1 MVKKGKKEDKLP
13 AEDFDSTDFDPILIE
28 SRQAGTAVLMLAS
41 SEADVQ
47 AHACEAI
54 YKFVV
59 KNEENKK
66 TLLELNACEPL
77 LELMK
82 NEDRIVHRNAL
93 AALATMCAHP
103 DVRKVLRKR
112 KDCVPTFI
120 SLLQSEEETVVL
132 EFASLGLN
140 YLSTEYVSKVEM
152 LNSQAFEPLIHCL
165 SHHDPDVQKNSVE
178 ALSQLVLNYQCQ
190 RVMKEL
196 NGFPPVLELLKSE
209 YAIIQ
214 RLALLVLERCSH
226 DVENRIMLRELDIV
240 NKMIFL
246 IGHPDWPDLHIMAV
260 MVLSNMMEDIETV
273 ETFKEGLGLRKL
285 IALITDQTPPEEE
298 VQPKKGDKKS
308 SKSGKKGK
316 EVKSVKE
323 EEVTSPAVDTV
334 FPLLPDV
341 KCAVTKAI
349 GRAARN
355 AESRKILHE
364 LEVEKMLITLL
375 SHENSSIQAAAANTL
390 AVMCENLTCRQA
402 VLDCEGF
409 LPLIRLLRSD
419 NGETLQAVT
428 LVLRYLTTA
437 NLSSCLEVSKSH
449 GIGPLIH
456 LLEDSNESAVSNA
469 AAVLTNLALHESL
482 RQDVKQK
489 GVVSAL
495 VKALR
500 FVNNKATQSQVL
512 LALANYAS
520 SPLSRDEL
528 RNANGIEPVVKL
540 LKSEDKDVVKNAAW
554 AIYVSAADEATAH
567 EICICG
573 GLNTLQEINLNPTR
587 RNQFTAAALERL
599 FDNNL
604 SAKFSF
610 CGYLSPTN
618 IITDGFFYAGRL
630 KLNAQF
636 KSLEE
641 LNTQKMKDRKPII
654 VINAKF
660 EAPAKEDEKQEDINS
675 RVFKFKR
682 DVRPRNQKER
692 IEKGKEDEESI
703 ITTGEDKPATVI
715 ECEEKS
721 FVLPEDT
728 ELGAYVDEINKELTN
743 MSGFLE
749 RITTLAKFVSNKMG
763 GAVSREQYGNFS
775 WELPLSQLQHE
786 HASNIISIGSIKYG
800 NQFHRALL
808 FKVLADRVVIRCSL
822 VHGDFFKAWN
832 IVLLGNE
839 EAETVGQKNDS
850 SSPLKA
856 YIVDVIHEP
865 GRLILVDTPEAIRYC
880 TM

>member
-1 MVKKGKKEDKLP
+1 MVKKGKKEDKLL
-13 AEDFDSTDFDPILIE
+13 AEDVFDPILIE

-59 KNEENKK
+59 KNDENKK
-66 TLLELNACEPL
+66 TLLDLNACEPL

-140 YLSTEYVSKVEM
+140 YLSTEYVSKVEI

-165 SHHDPDVQKNSVE
+165 SHHDPDVQKNSIE
-178 ALSQLVLNYQCQ
+178 AISQLVLNYQCQ
-190 RVMKEL
+190 RVMKDL

-226 DVENRIMLRELDIV
+226 DVENRVILRELDIV
-240 NKMIFL
+240 NKMIYL
-246 IGHPDWPDLHIMAV
+246 IGHPDWLDLHIMAV

-298 VQPKKGDKKS
+298 VQPKKGEKKS

-341 KCAVTKAI
+341 KCAATKAI

-355 AESRKILHE
+355 AESRRILHE

-402 VLDCEGF
+402 VLDGEGF

-419 NGETLQAVT
+419 NSETLQAVT

-456 LLEDSNESAVSNA
+456 LLEDSSENAVSNA

-495 VKALR
+495 VKALK
-500 FVNNKATQSQVL
+500 FVNNKSTQSQVL

-528 RNANGIEPVVKL
+528 RYANGIEPVVKL

-587 RNQFTAAALERL
+587 RNQFTAIALERL

-610 CGYLSPTN
+610 CGYLAPTN

-630 KLNAQF
+630 KLDAEF

-641 LNTQKMKDRKPII
+641 LSTQKMKDRKSII

-660 EAPAKEDEKQEDINS
+660 EAPAKDDEKQEDLNS
-675 RVFKFKR
+675 RVLFKFKR
-682 DVRPRNQKER
+682 DGRSRNPKER
-692 IEKGKEDEESI
+692 IEKGKEEEEFTS
-703 ITTGEDKPATVI
+703 TTGEDKPTVTVI
-715 ECEEKS
+715 ECEEKN
-721 FVLPEDT
+721 FVLPEDP
-728 ELGAYVDEINKELTN
+728 ELGGYVDEITKELTN
-743 MSGFLE
+743 MNNFLE
-749 RITTLAKFVSNKMG
+749 QIITLAKFVSNKMG
-763 GAVSREQYGNFS
+763 GAVSREEYGNFS
-775 WELPLSQLQHE
+775 WELPLSQIQHE
-786 HASNIISIGSIKYG
+786 RASNIVSIGSIKYG

-808 FKVLADRVVIRCSL
+808 FKVLADRVIIRCSL

-839 EAETVGQKNDS
+839 DSETVGQKDDVN
-850 SSPLKA
+850 SPLKA